1 MIDLSNFPRDPVNGN
16 RVIGWAVYRLE
27 PWHLFGFYTNETEAR
42 AAQKRAGPTYD
53 VAFGSSTLTGDD
65 FIKGS
70 SEVSA

>member
-1 MIDLSNFPRDPVNGN
+1 MIDLANFPRDPVNGD
-16 RVIGWAVYRLE
+16 RVIGWAVYRFQ
-27 PWHLFGFYTNETEAR
+27 PWHLFGFYTSETEAR
-42 AAQKRAGPTYD
+42 AVQKRAGPTYE